1 MTDEG
6 RTTGL
11 DGEDPG
17 DLGAP
22 VEALR
27 DLALD
32 VGGEFGPR
40 VRRRIER
47 RVLGSDLVEL
57 AWTAPLTVVL
67 ELLRAPFE
75 WFQRGPK
82 S

>member
-1 MTDEG
+1 MSDEAASSSG
-6 RTTGL
+6 A
-11 DGEDPG
+11 E

-32 VGGEFGPR
+32 VDDTFGPR

-47 RVLGSDLVEL
+47 RVLAGELVEL
-57 AWTAPLTVVL
+57 AWTGPLTAVV
-67 ELLRAPFE
+67 ELLRAPFD
-75 WFQRGPK
+75 WFRRDSG